1 MNRKKKTD
9 GNKFPLGKVVLPAIT
24 ILILLMFIVKQKD
37 SVVPQNAAVPD
48 NTSAVPIEGIVS
60 EKLPHLLEL
69 GSDSCI
75 PCKMMRPI
83 LAELTAE
90 YEGQLVVKFFD
101 VYENSSIAESYSIRS
116 IPTQIFLDAEGKEIS
131 RNMGFMPKDKILER
145 WKSLG
150 YEFTKKGETQKAE
163 D

>member
-1 MNRKKKTD
+1 MKRKKTAHA
-9 GNKFPLGKVVLPAIT
+9 NRFPLEKVVLPAII

-37 SVVPQNAAVPD
+37 NVSPQKAAVPD
-48 NTSAVPIEGIVS
+48 NTSDVSTENIVT
-60 EKLPHLLEL
+60 ENLPHLLEL
-69 GSDSCI
+69 GSDNCI

-83 LAELTAE
+83 LAELKAE
-90 YEGQLVVKFFD
+90 HEGQLVVKFFD

-150 YEFTKKGETQKAE
+150 YEFTKKGKTQKAE
-163 D
+163 H